1 MTRFLPL
8 CKRTDGSK
16 APVMSK
22 KAFKTWPIQRAPHY
36 RTARTAPPRRRQP
49 RLVRM
54 MAAAGAGVALPAA
67 LNRGTA
73 LAAATPMQP
82 FSPMHGL
89 EPNKGL
95 STPKKRL
102 SLLLSTKGTAA
113 YGGGGAPRRPTIV
126 PHHQYGLLR
135 KVGLKKPIVLFFRP
149 LYAFFYACL
158 GLFLDLFSWYFTIQQ
173 SLFPRNTSNAIR
185 INNSYGN
192 KLLPK
197 YLE

>member
-1 MTRFLPL
+1 MASFLPL

-36 RTARTAPPRRRQP
+36 RTVRMAPPHRRRCETSTDVGRQAPAWRCRRRSTAEPLQP
-49 RLVRM
+49 
-54 MAAAGAGVALPAA
+54 
-67 LNRGTA
+67 
-73 LAAATPMQP
+73 AATPMQP

-102 SLLLSTKGTAA
+102 SLLLSTKGMVAR
-113 YGGGGAPRRPTIV
+113 GGGGAPRRPTIV

-135 KVGLKKPIVLFFRP
+135 KVGLKKPIILFLRP
-149 LYAFFYACL
+149 LFASF
-158 GLFLDLFSWYFTIQQ
+158 
-173 SLFPRNTSNAIR
+173 
-185 INNSYGN
+185 
-192 KLLPK
+192 
-197 YLE
+197 

>member
-1 MTRFLPL
+1 
-8 CKRTDGSK
+8 
-16 APVMSK
+16 MSK

-36 RTARTAPPRRRQP
+36 RTVRTAPAHRRRP

-54 MAAAGAGVALPAA
+54 AAAGVALPAA

-102 SLLLSTKGTAA
+102 SLLLSTKGMVAR
-113 YGGGGAPRRPTIV
+113 GGGGAPRRPTIV

-135 KVGLKKPIVLFFRP
+135 KVGLKKPIILFLRP
-149 LYAFFYACL
+149 LYAIFSLILFDSYCLFFHFVLQDQCSYVLQISNFYHNFQFAEKKTQICYIPKKAKK
-158 GLFLDLFSWYFTIQQ
+158 YFMLNIFQHFQ
-173 SLFPRNTSNAIR
+173 NL
-185 INNSYGN
+185 
-192 KLLPK
+192 
-197 YLE
+197 